1 MSEAELR
8 KMLDHARE
16 QYARSVTLN
25 DLALWRKRI
34 QDLEAE
40 LKELQGQASL
50 AKKGEK
56 VSECA
61 RL

>member
-16 QYARSVTLN
+16 QYARSITFK

-34 QDLEAE
+34 KKLEEE
-40 LKELQGQASL
+40 LMELAS
-50 AKKGEK
+50 
-56 VSECA
+56 
-61 RL
+61 